1 MHEDD
6 TEDDVN
12 LLPPGNKQQ
21 ERGGSLIKDEPKGE
35 EKLLKNSRNNQN
47 VSSQNSLTDGPLNT
61 YAEFKKVFD
70 AKSIGMKTN
79 RRQAQVAQSSL

>member
-47 VSSQNSLTDGPLNT
+47 VSS
-61 YAEFKKVFD
+61 
-70 AKSIGMKTN
+70 
-79 RRQAQVAQSSL
+79 